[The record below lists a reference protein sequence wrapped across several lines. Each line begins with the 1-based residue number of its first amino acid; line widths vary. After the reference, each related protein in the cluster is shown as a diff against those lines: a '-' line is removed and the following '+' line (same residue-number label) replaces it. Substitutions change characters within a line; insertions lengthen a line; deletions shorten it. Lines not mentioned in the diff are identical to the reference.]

1 MNLAIPILLLATA
14 APASTRAARPAACA
28 SDLGRSGYEAGYDAQ
43 SRVLDRL
50 WSDHRESCDAFNE
63 FKNQAV
69 IALGRDPP
77 ADVFLRC
84 RRAGMIQAFNDA
96 ISRIASTCATT
107 CALEL
112 EPYTRIAARIF
123 CNGANADAFALALQR
138 EGVATPPCAGD
149 DWTTCKQKVKTEAE
163 AACPDKVASRPDELD
178 PLAAAACQSPQ

>member
-1 MNLAIPILLLATA
+1 MNFVIPILLLAAA

-28 SDLGRSGYEAGYDAQ
+28 GDLGRSGYDAGYDAQ
-43 SRVLDRL
+43 SKVLDKL
-50 WSDHRESCDAFNE
+50 WSDHHASCDAFNE

-69 IALGRDPP
+69 LALSRDPP

-84 RRAGMIQAFNDA
+84 RRAGMIQAFKDA
-96 ISRIASTCATT
+96 ITRIASTCTTT

-112 EPYTRIAARIF
+112 EPYTRISAQLF
-123 CNGANADAFALALQR
+123 CKGATADAFALALQR
-138 EGVATPPCAGD
+138 EGVSTPPCDD

-163 AACPDKVASRPDELD
+163 AACPDKVAARRDELD